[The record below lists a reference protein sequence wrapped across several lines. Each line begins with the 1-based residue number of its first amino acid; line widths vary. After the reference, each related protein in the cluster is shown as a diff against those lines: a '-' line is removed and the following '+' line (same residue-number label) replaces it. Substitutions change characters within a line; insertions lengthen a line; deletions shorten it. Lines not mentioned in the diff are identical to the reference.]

1 MNIFQRLRLQ
11 ATRYIL
17 RGKSDIEW
25 VVSMTSHAPRFRF
38 LEEFFATFQQQTLL
52 PSVLLLWISK
62 SERHNFLT
70 LKLQLPS
77 YVNVRFCE
85 ELGPGKKLIPTLR
98 IFPNSKI
105 ITLDDDVH
113 YPNDLIENMILYAN
127 SHPKRIIAGRVHR
140 ITKDYRG
147 NTKNYEE
154 WDFDFEGHESL
165 AQNLFPTGVGA
176 VLYPPK
182 SLHPDVLN
190 VREYRKTALFQDDVW
205 FYAQASRAGTEIW
218 RIPGTREIRYLSESQ
233 EMGLYETVNKFGE
246 NNSAIARMRD
256 LYKDLE
262 L

>member
-11 ATRYIL
+11 ATRYMF
-17 RGKSDIEW
+17 RGKTDIEW

-38 LEEFFATFQQQTLL
+38 LEEFFATLQEQTLS
-52 PSVLLLWISK
+52 PPVLLLWISK
-62 SERHNFLT
+62 AERHNFLS

-98 IFPNSKI
+98 MLPNSKI

-113 YPNDLIENMILYAN
+113 YPNNLIENMISY
-127 SHPKRIIAGRVHR
+127 SSSYPKEIIAGRVHR
-140 ITKDYRG
+140 ITIDNLGKMR
-147 NTKNYEE
+147 NYED
-154 WDFDFEGHESL
+154 WDFDFDGQDSS
-165 AQNLFPTGVGA
+165 ARAFPTGVGG

-190 VREYRKTALFQDDVW
+190 VREYRKTTLFQDDVW
-205 FYAQASRAGTEIW
+205 FYAQALRAGTEI
-218 RIPGTREIRYLSESQ
+218 RRLPGTRESRYLSESQ
-233 EMGLYETVNKFGE
+233 EMGLYETINKFGE

-256 LYKDLE
+256 LYKGLE